1 MTVQSP
7 RAALYEAG
15 PWQLGELLPDADEAT
30 IAARLTALEEQ
41 VAAFEGLR
49 ESLVP
54 EMAPAELAEVVDRYA
69 ALVESV
75 YVLSGYAALRFSADT
90 RSEES
95 LSLRSRLRDALAV
108 LSNRTLFFV
117 LWWKELA
124 DEPAARLLEGL
135 AGSADT
141 HHFLSELRRLRRFSL
156 DEASEQA
163 INLKNANGIDALV
176 ALYSM
181 LTSRLEFRL
190 AVGGEDKVLTR
201 DEIQGYFYAPEPEV
215 REAAYRELF
224 RVFDGEARVL
234 GQIYTHRVLDWH
246 NEHLQLRGY
255 SSPIAVRNR
264 ANDVPDRAV
273 ELLIEAARDNAG
285 LFRRYFRLKAGWVGQ
300 DRLRRYDLYAPL
312 AASRRKVPYGEAVAM
327 VLDTLGSFHPRVAEL
342 AERVFAESH
351 VDAEVRPGKKSGAF
365 CATILPSQT
374 PWLLLNYT
382 GRVRAVATL
391 AHELGHAVHSLLA
404 ADHPVLT
411 QAPSLPLAET
421 ASVFAE
427 MLLTDRLL
435 EQESDPLARREL
447 LAASMDDIYAT
458 VMRQAYFTRFEI
470 AAHQAV
476 REGRPPSALDEL
488 FIETLREQFGDSVEL
503 SDEFRR
509 EWIAIP
515 HLFLTPFY
523 CYSYSFGQLLV
534 LSLYQ
539 RFREQGAAF
548 IPGYLRLLE
557 YGGSARPQR
566 ILSEVGVDIGDAG
579 FWRGG
584 FRIVER
590 MIDELESL
598 GDAGI

>member
-7 RAALYEAG
+7 RAAAYEAKG
-15 PWQLGELLPDADEAT
+15 WQLTDLLPDADEAT
-30 IAARLTALEEQ
+30 IAGRLEELTEQ
-41 VAAFEGLR
+41 VAAFEHLRDSLHPEIDPEGLVA
-49 ESLVP
+49 L
-54 EMAPAELAEVVDRYA
+54 VDRYE

-75 YVLSGYAALRFSADT
+75 YVLSGFSALQFAADT
-90 RSEES
+90 RAEEA
-95 LSLRSRLRDALAV
+95 LSLRSRLRDRLAS
-108 LSNRTLFFV
+108 LANRTLFFV
-117 LWWKELA
+117 LWWKEL
-124 DEPAARLLEGL
+124 DGQAAERLLAALEGSPD
-135 AGSADT
+135 A
-141 HHFLSELRRLRRFSL
+141 HHFLCELRRLRRFSL
-156 DEASEQA
+156 DEAREQA
-163 INLKNANGIDALV
+163 INLKNANGVDALTT
-176 ALYSM
+176 LYSM

-190 AVGGEDKVLTR
+190 EVDGVEKVLTR
-201 DEIQGYFYAPEPEV
+201 DEIQSHFYSPRPEV
-215 REAAYRELF
+215 RQAAYREMF
-224 RVFDGEARVL
+224 RVFAGEAGVL

-246 NEHLQLRGY
+246 NENLTLRGY
-255 SSPIAVRNR
+255 DSPISVRNLS
-264 ANDVPDRAV
+264 NDVPEGAV
-273 ELLIEAARDNAG
+273 DTLIEVARESAG
-285 LFRRYFRLKAGWVGQ
+285 LFRRYFRLKAGWLGCEQ
-300 DRLRRYDLYAPL
+300 LQRHDLYAPL
-312 AASRRKVPYGEAVAM
+312 AGSNRKVPYGEAVAL
-327 VLDTLGSFHPRVAEL
+327 VLETLEGFHPRLAEL
-342 AERVFAESH
+342 AERVFAEDH
-351 VDAEVRPGKKSGAF
+351 IDAEIRPGKKSGAF
-365 CATILPSQT
+365 CATILPRQT
-374 PWLLLNYT
+374 PWLLINYT

-404 ADHPVLT
+404 ADHSVLT

-435 EQESDPLARREL
+435 AEESDPLARREL

-476 REGRPPSALDEL
+476 REGKPPSALDEIYL
-488 FIETLREQFGDSVEL
+488 ETLREQFGDAVEL
-503 SDEFRR
+503 SDDFRR

-539 RFREQGAAF
+539 RFREQGEAF

-566 ILSEVGVDIGDAG
+566 ILAEVDVDIDDAD

-590 MIDELESL
+590 MLDELESL
-598 GDAGI
+598 GGAGL

>member
-1 MTVQSP
+1 MTVQLP

-30 IAARLTALEEQ
+30 VLARLAEIEAQ
-41 VAAFEGLR
+41 VAGFELLR

-54 EMAPAELAEVVDRYA
+54 EIEPADLAAMVDRYA
-69 ALVESV
+69 DLVESV

-90 RSEES
+90 RSEEA
-95 LSLRSRLRDALAV
+95 LSLRSRLRDALAG
-108 LSNRTLFFV
+108 LANRTLFFV
-117 LWWKELA
+117 LWWKELE
-124 DEPAARLLEGL
+124 DEAAARLLDAL
-135 AGSADT
+135 AGSADS

-156 DEASEQA
+156 DESSEQA

-190 AVGGEDKVLTR
+190 TVEGEEKVLTR
-201 DEIQGYFYAPEPEV
+201 DEIQGYFYASEPEV
-215 REAAYRELF
+215 REEAYRELF
-224 RVFDGEARVL
+224 RVFDGEAKVL

-246 NEHLQLRGY
+246 NEHLMMRGY
-255 SSPIAVRNR
+255 PSPISVRNR
-264 ANDVPDRAV
+264 ANDVPDAAV
-273 ELLIEAARDNAG
+273 DLLIEAARESAG
-285 LFRRYFRLKAGWVGQ
+285 LFRRYFRLKAGWVGC

-312 AASRRKVPYGEAVAM
+312 AASERTVPYGDAVAK
-327 VLDTLGSFHPRVAEL
+327 VLDTLGGFHPRVAEL
-342 AERVFAESH
+342 AERVFAEEH
-351 VDAEVRPGKKSGAF
+351 VDGEIRSGKKSGAF
-365 CATILPSQT
+365 CATILPRQT

-404 ADHPVLT
+404 ADHSVLT

-435 EQESDPLARREL
+435 EEESDPLARREL
-447 LAASMDDIYAT
+447 LASSMDDIYAT

-488 FIETLREQFGDSVEL
+488 YLETLHEQFGDSVEL
-503 SDEFRR
+503 SDDFRR

-539 RFREQGAAF
+539 RFREQGEAF
-548 IPGYLRLLE
+548 IPGYLRLLA
-557 YGGSARPQR
+557 YGGSARPER
-566 ILSEVGVDIGDAG
+566 ILGEVGVNIGDTD

-598 GDAGI
+598 GAAGI

>member
-1 MTVQSP
+1 MTVQSL
-7 RAALYEAG
+7 RVAAYEATG
-15 PWQLGELLPDADEAT
+15 WRLADLLPDADEAT
-30 IAARLTALEEQ
+30 IAGRLAELGDQ

-49 ESLVP
+49 DSLHP
-54 EMAPAELAEVVDRYA
+54 EIAPEGLAGLVDRYE

-75 YVLSGYAALRFSADT
+75 YVLSGYSALRFAADT
-90 RSEES
+90 RAEDAQ
-95 LSLRSRLRDALAV
+95 SLRSRLRDALAS
-108 LSNRTLFFV
+108 LANRTLFFV
-117 LWWKELA
+117 LWWKEL
-124 DEPAARLLEGL
+124 DEQAAERLLAAL
-135 AGSADT
+135 AGSPDR

-156 DEASEQA
+156 DETREQA
-163 INLKNANGIDALV
+163 INLKNANGIDAMMT
-176 ALYSM
+176 LYSM

-190 AVGGEDKVLTR
+190 EVDGSEQALTR
-201 DEIQGYFYAPEPEV
+201 DEIQGYFYSPEPDV
-215 REAAYRELF
+215 RRAAYREMF
-224 RVFDGEARVL
+224 RVFAGEAGVL

-246 NEHLQLRGY
+246 NENLTLRGY
-255 SSPIAVRNR
+255 ASPIAVRNLS
-264 ANDVPDRAV
+264 NDVPDGAV
-273 ELLIEAARDNAG
+273 ETLIEVARESAG
-285 LFRRYFRLKAGWVGQ
+285 LFRRYFRLKAGWLGGE
-300 DRLRRYDLYAPL
+300 RLRRYDLYAPL
-312 AASRRKVPYGEAVAM
+312 AASNRKVPYGEAVAL
-327 VLDTLGSFHPRVAEL
+327 VLDTLGGFHPRLAEL
-342 AERVFAESH
+342 AERVFAEDH
-351 VDAEVRPGKKSGAF
+351 IDAEIRPGKKSGAF
-365 CATILPSQT
+365 CATILPRQT
-374 PWLLLNYT
+374 PWLLVNYT
-382 GRVRAVATL
+382 GQVRAVATL

-404 ADHPVLT
+404 AGHSVLT

-435 EQESDPLARREL
+435 AEESDPLARREL

-476 REGRPPSALDEL
+476 REGKPPSALDEIYL
-488 FIETLREQFGDSVEL
+488 ETLREQFGDAVEL

-539 RFREQGAAF
+539 RFREQGEAF

-566 ILSEVGVDIGDAG
+566 ILAEVGVDIDDAD

-590 MIDELESL
+590 MLDELESL
-598 GDAGI
+598 GAAGL

>member
-1 MTVQSP
+1 MSVQSL
-7 RAALYEAG
+7 RAELYEARA
-15 PWQLGELLPDADEAT
+15 WRLNELLPDADDAT
-30 IAARLTALEEQ
+30 VAGSLAELEER

-49 ESLVP
+49 DSLHPESDSSALS
-54 EMAPAELAEVVDRYA
+54 AAVDRYA
-69 ALVESV
+69 EVVEGI

-90 RSEES
+90 RSEKS
-95 LSLRSRLRDALAV
+95 LNLRSRLRDGLAALA
-108 LSNRTLFFV
+108 NRTLFFV
-117 LWWKELA
+117 LWWKEL
-124 DEPAARLLEGL
+124 DEEPVERLLSEL
-135 AGSADT
+135 AGSADKC
-141 HHFLSELRRLRRFSL
+141 HFLRELRRLRRFSL
-156 DEASEQA
+156 DEGSERA

-176 ALYSM
+176 TLYSM

-190 AVGGEDKVLTR
+190 AVDGEEKLLTR
-201 DEIQGYFYAPEPEV
+201 DEIQGYFYSTEPEV
-215 REAAYRELF
+215 RAAAYRELF
-224 RVFDGEARVL
+224 RVFEGEAGVL

-246 NEHLQLRGY
+246 NEHLTLRGY
-255 SSPIAVRNR
+255 SSPIAVRNLG
-264 ANDVPDRAV
+264 NDVSDRAV
-273 ELLIEAARDNAG
+273 ELLIEVARESAG
-285 LFRRYFRLKAGWVGQ
+285 LFRRYFRLKAGWIGCE
-300 DRLRRYDLYAPL
+300 RLRRYDLYAPL
-312 AASRRKVPYGEAVAM
+312 AVSKRTVPYGEAVAM
-327 VLDTLGSFHPRVAEL
+327 VLETLDSFHPRVAEL
-342 AERVFAESH
+342 AERVFAEDH
-351 VDAEVRPGKKSGAF
+351 IDAEIRPGKRSGAF
-365 CATILPSQT
+365 CATILPRQT

-404 ADHPVLT
+404 AEHSVLT

-435 EQESDPLARREL
+435 AQESDPLARREL

-458 VMRQAYFTRFEI
+458 VMRQAYFTRFEV

-476 REGRPPSALDEL
+476 REGRPPSALDEIYL
-488 FIETLREQFGDSVEL
+488 DNLREQFGDAVEL

-548 IPGYLRLLE
+548 IPGYLRMLE

-566 ILSEVGVDIGDAG
+566 ILAEVGVDVEDGE

-598 GDAGI
+598 GDAGL

>member
-7 RAALYEAG
+7 RALSYEARA
-15 PWQLGELLPDADEAT
+15 WRLTELLPDADDAT
-30 IAARLTALEEQ
+30 VAGRLAELGEQ
-41 VAAFEGLR
+41 VADFERLR
-49 ESLVP
+49 DSLHP
-54 EMAPAELAEVVDRYA
+54 EMDPAGLSAVLDRYE
-69 ALVESV
+69 ALVEAV
-75 YVLSGYAALRFSADT
+75 HLLSGYATLRFAADT

-95 LSLRSRLRDALAV
+95 LNLRSRLRDALAA
-108 LSNRTLFFV
+108 LANRTLFFV
-117 LWWKELA
+117 LWWKEL
-124 DEPAARLLEGL
+124 DEVPAERLLDEL
-135 AGSADT
+135 AGSTDK
-141 HHFLSELRRLRRFSL
+141 HHFLCELRRLRRFSL
-156 DEASEQA
+156 DEGSEQA
-163 INLKNANGIDALV
+163 INLKNANGVEALV
-176 ALYSM
+176 TLYSM

-190 AVGGEDKVLTR
+190 TVDGEQKILTR
-201 DEIQGYFYAPEPEV
+201 DEIQGYFYSPQPEV
-215 REAAYRELF
+215 RETAYRELF
-224 RVFDGEARVL
+224 RVFDGEAGVL

-246 NEHLQLRGY
+246 NENLTLRGY
-255 SSPIAVRNR
+255 PSPISVRNL
-264 ANDVPDRAV
+264 ANDVPGRAV
-273 ELLIEAARDNAG
+273 ELLIEVARESAG
-285 LFRRYFRLKAGWVGQ
+285 LFRRYFRLKAGWVGRE
-300 DRLRRYDLYAPL
+300 RLRRYDLYAPL
-312 AASRRKVPYGEAVAM
+312 ATSRRTVPYGAAVAM
-327 VLDTLGSFHPRVAEL
+327 VLETLEGFHPRVAQL
-342 AERVFAESH
+342 AEKVLAEDH
-351 VDAEVRPGKKSGAF
+351 IDAEIRPGKKSGAF
-365 CATILPSQT
+365 CATILPRQT

-404 ADHPVLT
+404 ADHSVLT

-421 ASVFAE
+421 ASVFVE

-435 EQESDPLARREL
+435 AEESDPLARREL

-476 REGRPPSALDEL
+476 REGRPPSALDEIYL
-488 FIETLREQFGDSVEL
+488 ENLREQFGDSVEL

-539 RFREQGAAF
+539 RFREQGEAF

-557 YGGSARPQR
+557 YGGSARPQQ
-566 ILSEVGVDIGDAG
+566 ILAEVGVEIDDAD

-598 GDAGI
+598 GDAGL

>member
-1 MTVQSP
+1 MTVQTS
-7 RAALYEAG
+7 RAHSYEVRA
-15 PWQLGELLPDADEAT
+15 WRLTELLPDAEEST
-30 IAARLTALEEQ
+30 VAARLAEVDEQ
-41 VAAFEGLR
+41 VGEFERLR
-49 ESLVP
+49 DSLHP
-54 EMAPAELAEVVDRYA
+54 EMDRSGLSAVLDRYA
-69 ALVESV
+69 ALVEAM
-75 YVLSGYAALRFSADT
+75 YVLSGYATLRFSADT

-95 LSLRSRLRDALAV
+95 LTLRSRVRDALAS
-108 LSNRTLFFV
+108 LANRTLFFV

-124 DEPAARLLEGL
+124 DEPADRLLGEL
-135 AGSADT
+135 ADSADK

-156 DEASEQA
+156 DERSEQA
-163 INLKNANGIDALV
+163 INLKNANGVDALV
-176 ALYSM
+176 SIYSM

-190 AVGGEDKVLTR
+190 TVDGEEKILTR
-201 DEIQGYFYAPEPEV
+201 DEIQSYSYAPQAEV

-224 RVFDGEARVL
+224 RVFDGEAGVL

-246 NEHLQLRGY
+246 NENLTLRGFP
-255 SSPIAVRNR
+255 SPIAVRNL
-264 ANDVPDRAV
+264 ANDVPGRAV
-273 ELLIEAARDNAG
+273 ELLIEVARENAG
-285 LFRRYFRLKAGWVGQ
+285 LFRRYFRLKAGWIGRG
-300 DRLRRYDLYAPL
+300 RLRRYDLYAPL
-312 AASRRKVPYGEAVAM
+312 ATSRRTVPYAEAAAI
-327 VLDTLGSFHPRVAEL
+327 VLDTLERFHPRVAEL
-342 AERVFAESH
+342 AEQVFAENH
-351 VDAEVRPGKKSGAF
+351 IDAEVRAGKKSGAF
-365 CATILPSQT
+365 CATILPRQT

-382 GRVRAVATL
+382 GRVRDVATL

-404 ADHPVLT
+404 ADHSVLT
-411 QAPSLPLAET
+411 QAASLPLAET

-435 EQESDPLARREL
+435 AQESDPLARREL

-476 REGRPPSALDEL
+476 REGKPRSALDE
-488 FIETLREQFGDSVEL
+488 IYWQNLREQFGDAVEL

-523 CYSYSFGQLLV
+523 CYAYSFGQLLV

-539 RFREQGAAF
+539 RFREQGDAF
-548 IPGYLRLLE
+548 IPGYLRLLA
-557 YGGSARPQR
+557 YGGSARPQQ
-566 ILSEVGVDIGDAG
+566 ILTEVGVDIDDAD

-598 GDAGI
+598 GDTGL